1 MKKILKKENKEKYKN
16 LISYLEKIK
25 NDKHKLTKFFE
36 KFISF

>member
-25 NDKHKLTKFFE
+25 N
-36 KFISF
+36 ININ

>member
-1 MKKILKKENKEKYKN
+1 MKENKEKYKN

-25 NDKHKLTKFFE
+25 NDKHKLTEFFE